1 MNDRTTAGD
10 DAAFAARAARLDP
23 DTLVLA
29 QGGRLWAALP
39 IGVLAV
45 REAGGT
51 ALTAEG
57 GALPDGVYR
66 AGDLAAGITV
76 ARPAAEW
83 RGRLPRPPWTTVE
96 SVPAADIADIDRKA
110 AQALRERR
118 GQGIGDRRLR
128 DAMLDHV
135 TLRVEYDGR
144 IYPVEFRL
152 VAGLC
157 RMGFLG
163 EDPVRVIKAGRR
175 IGLAATYGTVWDR
188 DRGLPML

>member
-23 DTLVLA
+23 DALVLS

-39 IGVLAV
+39 IGALAV
-45 REAGGT
+45 RDAGP
-51 ALTAEG
+51 EP
-57 GALPDGVYR
+57 LPEGVYR
-66 AGDLAAGITV
+66 AGDLAAGTPV
-76 ARPAAEW
+76 ARPVAAW
-83 RGRLPRPPWTTVE
+83 RGRLPQQPWTTVE
-96 SVPAADIADIDRKA
+96 TVPAAEVADIDRKA

-118 GQGIGDRRLR
+118 GQGVGDRRLR

-135 TLRVEYDGR
+135 ALRVEHDGR

-152 VAGLC
+152 VAALC

-163 EDPVRVIKAGRR
+163 EEPVRVLKTGRR
-175 IGLAATYGTVWDR
+175 IGLAATYGAVWDR

>member
-1 MNDRTTAGD
+1 MNHRTVAGD

-45 REAGGT
+45 REAGDS
-51 ALTAEG
+51 ARPDS
-57 GALPDGVYR
+57 ALPDGVYR
-66 AGDLAAGITV
+66 AGDLAAGS
-76 ARPAAEW
+76 AAPRPAAEW
-83 RGRLPRPPWTTVE
+83 RGRLPRQPWTAVE

-128 DAMLDHV
+128 DAMLEHV
-135 TLRVEYDGR
+135 TLRVEHEGR
-144 IYPVEFRL
+144 IHPVEFRL

-163 EDPVRVIKAGRR
+163 EDPVRVVNAGRR
-175 IGLAATYGTVWDR
+175 VGLAATYGTVWDR

>member
-1 MNDRTTAGD
+1 MTDPTTAGD

-39 IGVLAV
+39 IGALAV
-45 REAGGT
+45 RD
-51 ALTAEG
+51 AES
-57 GALPDGVYR
+57 ALPDGLYR
-66 AGDLAAGITV
+66 AGDLVAGGAA

-83 RGRLPRPPWTTVE
+83 RGRLPKQPWTTVE
-96 SVPAADIADIDRKA
+96 TVPAADIADIDRKA

-128 DAMLDHV
+128 DAMLEHV
-135 TLRVEYDGR
+135 TLRVEHDGQ

-152 VAGLC
+152 VAALC

-163 EDPVRVIKAGRR
+163 DDPVRVLKAGRR

>member
-1 MNDRTTAGD
+1 LNAEPLNDEATTAGD

-29 QGGRLWAALP
+29 QGGLLWAALP
-39 IGVLAV
+39 FGVLAV
-45 REAGGT
+45 REGAT
-51 ALTAEG
+51 ALPEG
-57 GALPDGVYR
+57 LYR
-66 AGDLAAGITV
+66 AGDLAEGSPA

-83 RGRLPRPPWTTVE
+83 RGRLPKRPWTTVE

-135 TLRVEYDGR
+135 TLRVEHDGQ
-144 IYPVEFRL
+144 IHPVEFRL

-163 EDPVRVIKAGRR
+163 TDPVRVLKSGRR

-188 DRGLPML
+188 DRGLPLL

>member
-1 MNDRTTAGD
+1 MTDPTTAGD

-39 IGVLAV
+39 FGVLAV
-45 REAGGT
+45 REASGS
-51 ALTAEG
+51 ALADG
-57 GALPDGVYR
+57 DSALPDGVYR
-66 AGDLAAGITV
+66 AGDLAAGT
-76 ARPAAEW
+76 AAPRLAAEW
-83 RGRLPRPPWTTVE
+83 RGRLPKQPWTTVE
-96 SVPAADIADIDRKA
+96 TVPAADIAEIDRKA

-118 GQGIGDRRLR
+118 GQGVGDRRLR

-135 TLRVEYDGR
+135 TLRVEHDGR

-163 EDPVRVIKAGRR
+163 EDPVRVLKAGRR
-175 IGLAATYGTVWDR
+175 IGLAGTYGTVWDR

>member
-1 MNDRTTAGD
+1 MTDTTTAGD

-45 REAGGT
+45 REAG
-51 ALTAEG
+51 AAPEA
-57 GALPDGVYR
+57 GALADGVYR
-66 AGDLAAGITV
+66 AGDLASGNASP
-76 ARPAAEW
+76 RPAAEW
-83 RGRLPRPPWTTVE
+83 RGRLPRPPWTAVE
-96 SVPAADIADIDRKA
+96 AVPAADIADIDRKA

-128 DAMLDHV
+128 DAMLEHV
-135 TLRVEYDGR
+135 TLRVEHDGR

-163 EDPVRVIKAGRR
+163 EDPVRVVKAGRR

>member
-1 MNDRTTAGD
+1 MTDSTTAGD

-23 DTLVLA
+23 DALVLA

-45 REAGGT
+45 REAAS
-51 ALTAEG
+51 ALAD
-57 GALPDGVYR
+57 GAYR
-66 AGDLAAGITV
+66 AGDLAAGTI
-76 ARPAAEW
+76 APRSAAAW
-83 RGRLPRPPWTTVE
+83 RGRLPKPPWTTVE
-96 SVPAADIADIDRKA
+96 TVPAADIADIDRKA

-118 GQGIGDRRLR
+118 GQGVGDRRLR

-135 TLRVEYDGR
+135 TLRVEHDGR

-163 EDPVRVIKAGRR
+163 EEPVRVLKAGRR